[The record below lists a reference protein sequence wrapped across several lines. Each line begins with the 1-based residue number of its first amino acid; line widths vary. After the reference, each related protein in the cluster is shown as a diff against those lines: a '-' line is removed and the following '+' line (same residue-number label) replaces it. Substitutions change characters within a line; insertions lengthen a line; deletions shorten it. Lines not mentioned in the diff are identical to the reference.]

1 MRAGLMVIDMQRAFM
16 EGPAAGSLASAAEYV
31 GAVMPA
37 FRRLG
42 LPILWVSHRE
52 PDSGLVAGAP
62 GFAWMDGL
70 GPQAGDLSFVKET
83 GSPFIEPKALEA
95 VRALGL
101 DALVLAGYCAEHC
114 VLATYKHAKDLG
126 LKPALLRGGLASES
140 RENIGFVESICDLY
154 SYRALLYAIGA

>member
-1 MRAGLMVIDMQRAFM
+1 MRAGLMVIDMQKAFI

-42 LPILWVSHRE
+42 LPVLWVSHR
-52 PDSGLVAGAP
+52 DAASGLVEGAP

-70 GPQAGDLSFVKET
+70 GPLAGDLNFVKET
-83 GSPFIEPKALEA
+83 GSAFMDPVAFGAVKALN
-95 VRALGL
+95 L
-101 DALVLAGYCAEHC
+101 DVLVLAGYCAEHC
-114 VLATYKHAKDLG
+114 LLATYKHAKDLG

-154 SYRALLYAIGA
+154 SYRALLYAIGS

>member
-1 MRAGLMVIDMQRAFM
+1 MRAGLMVIDMQKAFM
-16 EGPAAGSLASAAEYV
+16 EGPAAASLASAAEYV
-31 GAVMPA
+31 GAVLPA

-42 LPILWVSHRE
+42 LPALWVSHR
-52 PDSGLVAGAP
+52 DAASGLVEGAP

-70 GPQAGDLSFVKET
+70 GPEAGDSSFVKET

-95 VRALGL
+95 VRALCL
-101 DALVLAGYCAEHC
+101 DAIVLAGFCAEHC

-126 LKPALLRGGLASES
+126 LKPALLRGGLASGS
-140 RENIGFVESICDLY
+140 RENIGFVESICDLF